1 MRTLRDYAYSTI
13 KPLIEWGI
21 SVFNPGDTVS
31 KVLGELIEAGRYEA
45 IVVSGRKMGVVT
57 LRDFL
62 DVVQPSRRKLEGMW
76 RITGAAHVDDRVIDV
91 AERLGRE
98 GLRALPVVGGESIG
112 LISHVDLAKGLCDVS
127 ELSAFKAGEVM
138 TTPIHTL
145 SVEEEVSKA
154 RRMMLEMGFSHIP
167 IVEDG
172 ELRGIVTARMLV
184 EDFIAPLSR
193 ATVGERIGERIAR
206 MEGAVRDVMDRHPLT
221 AHREASLLEVAEDM
235 TRMERSAC
243 IVVEGR
249 RPIGIIT
256 PMELLKPLLRL
267 RPERRLPLYIM
278 GLGDEDFYERSLVE
292 EKLRRVVERG
302 MRIHP
307 WIREA
312 SVRVKKTGERGGRT
326 RYEVKARVMGLSE
339 SISAEASGW
348 DLLRVFDE
356 LAERLDKALRRS
368 KPETGRRR
376 RRR

>member
-1 MRTLRDYAYSTI
+1 LKTLREYAYSTI

-31 KVLGELIEAGRYEA
+31 RVLGELIETGRYEA
-45 IVVSGRKMGVVT
+45 IVVSGRKIGIIT

-76 RITGAAHVDDRVIDV
+76 RVTGVAHIDDRVIDV
-91 AERLGRE
+91 ADRLRRE
-98 GLRALPVVGGESIG
+98 GLRALPVLGGGSIG
-112 LISHVDLAKGLCDVS
+112 LISHMDLAGGLDVQ
-127 ELSAFKAGEVM
+127 ELSAVKAGEVM

-145 SVEEEVSKA
+145 EIDEEVSKA
-154 RRMMLEMGFSHIP
+154 RHMMLEMGFSHLP
-167 IVEDG
+167 VVEDG

-193 ATVGERIGERIAR
+193 ATVGERVGERIAR
-206 MEGAVRDVMDRHPLT
+206 MEGVVRDVMDRHPLT
-221 AHREASLLEVAEDM
+221 AHRETPLLEVAEEM

-243 IVVEGR
+243 IIVEER
-249 RPIGIIT
+249 RPVGIIT

-267 RPERRLPLYIM
+267 RPERGSPLYIM
-278 GLGDEDFYERSLVE
+278 GLSEEDFYERGLVE

-307 WIREA
+307 WIREV
-312 SVRVKKTGERGGRT
+312 SVRVKQTGERGGRT
-326 RYEVKARVMGLSE
+326 RYEVKARVMGMSE
-339 SISAEASGW
+339 SLSAEASGW
-348 DLLRVFDE
+348 DLLGVFDE
-356 LAERLDKALRRS
+356 LAERLDKALRRL

>member
-1 MRTLRDYAYSTI
+1 MKTLREYAYSTI

-21 SVFNPGDTVS
+21 SVFDPSDTVS
-31 KVLGELIEAGRYEA
+31 RVLGELIETGRYEA
-45 IVVSGRKMGVVT
+45 IVVSGHKMGIVT

-76 RITGAAHVDDRVIDV
+76 RITGAAHVGDRVIDV
-91 AERLGRE
+91 ADRLRRE
-98 GLRALPVVGGESIG
+98 GLRALPVLGGKSIG
-112 LISHVDLAKGLCDVS
+112 LISHVDLAGGLCDVQ
-127 ELSAFKAGEVM
+127 ELSAVKAGEVM

-145 SVEEEVSKA
+145 SIDEEVLKA
-154 RRMMLEMGFSHIP
+154 RSMMLEMGFSHLP

-206 MEGAVRDVMDRHPLT
+206 MEGVVRDVMDRHPLT
-221 AHREASLLEVAEDM
+221 AHRETPLLEVAEEM

-243 IVVEGR
+243 IIVEER
-249 RPIGIIT
+249 RPVGIIT

-278 GLGDEDFYERSLVE
+278 GLSDEDFYERGLVE

-307 WIREA
+307 WIREV
-312 SVRVKKTGERGGRT
+312 SVRVKQTGERGGRT
-326 RYEVKARVMGLSE
+326 RYEVKARVMGMSE
-339 SISAEASGW
+339 SLSAEASGW
-348 DLLRVFDE
+348 DLLGVFDE
-356 LAERLDKALRRS
+356 LAERLDKALRRL
-368 KPETGRRR
+368 KPEKGRRR

>member
-1 MRTLRDYAYSTI
+1 MKTLREYAYSTI

-31 KVLGELIEAGRYEA
+31 RVLGELIETGRYEA
-45 IVVSGRKMGVVT
+45 IVVSGRKIGIIT

-76 RITGAAHVDDRVIDV
+76 RVTGVAHIDDRVIDV
-91 AERLGRE
+91 ADRLRRE
-98 GLRALPVVGGESIG
+98 GLRALPVLGGGSIG
-112 LISHVDLAKGLCDVS
+112 LISHMDLAGGLDVQ
-127 ELSAFKAGEVM
+127 ELSAVKAGEVM

-145 SVEEEVSKA
+145 EIDEEVSKA
-154 RRMMLEMGFSHIP
+154 RHMMLEMGFSHLP
-167 IVEDG
+167 VVEDG

-193 ATVGERIGERIAR
+193 ATVGERVGERIAR
-206 MEGAVRDVMDRHPLT
+206 MEGVVRDVMDRHPLT
-221 AHREASLLEVAEDM
+221 AHRETPLLEVAEEM

-243 IVVEGR
+243 IIVEER
-249 RPIGIIT
+249 RPVGIIT

-267 RPERRLPLYIM
+267 RPERGSPLYIM
-278 GLGDEDFYERSLVE
+278 GLSEEDFYERGLVE

-307 WIREA
+307 WIREV
-312 SVRVKKTGERGGRT
+312 SVRVKQTGERGGRT
-326 RYEVKARVMGLSE
+326 RYEVKARVMGMSE
-339 SISAEASGW
+339 SLSAEASGW
-348 DLLRVFDE
+348 DLLGVFDE
-356 LAERLDKALRRS
+356 LAERLDKALRRL